1 MIRRQDVPTRTSY
14 PTRSEPPHSP
24 PSPAFPATSSPTHS
38 HPADTPHNPPRS
50 TDRAPLP
57 NPPPAPSASLVPQTH
72 RPPPRNRHPVHLPQR
87 PRHDLRRQLLRM
99 KQHENRDFNHRPA
112 QQSRRVHRRQSPNL
126 SDVPTNSARYVE
138 SSPHTRHHTRHV
150 QQRRLLRLLHLPQP
164 SSHQPKPNRSC
175 PHLYPSSPSH

>member
-1 MIRRQDVPTRTSY
+1 M
-14 PTRSEPPHSP
+14 SP
-24 PSPAFPATSSPTHS
+24 PELPTQRDPSPLIAHLRRHFRQLPHPLILIPPTHLTIHREAQIGLRSPTHL
-38 HPADTPHNPPRS
+38 PR
-50 TDRAPLP
+50 
-57 NPPPAPSASLVPQTH
+57 
-72 RPPPRNRHPVHLPQR
+72 RPRLSFRKPTAPPRNRHPVHLPRR